1 MSAPAPDN
9 PPPATGGAPLPLGD
23 LLALGSQIRADDTPQ
38 ILLHEVAETL
48 QRVVACPR
56 VYVRLRNIDTD
67 ALEAAAFAGVAPE
80 LEARLRAEAVPPG
93 AYPALLR
100 AECRVSNS
108 FLLPAGTALP
118 APADTAAVQGAAV
131 LLVPLRGRGE
141 RLIGVVYLV
150 LADGPPAIDPT
161 AALVIEAIARQAAMA
176 VENVRLAERSARL
189 LAKEQL
195 LAALGRDV
203 SATLELAVILERTI
217 ERVAAAFGS
226 GILALLDEPGT
237 MVIVAAAPGEE
248 RLLGVRFSVGEGM
261 LGWVARYDRA
271 FFANQ
276 FDVQV
281 TLTFTSER
289 VQVCVRDD
297 GQGFDPEALLLKDVS
312 PEELAHAIWAAQRNE
327 AVLHPEVAARLMQ
340 EFSAPRPDE
349 APVEQLTPRALEVLR
364 LIARGKSNREI
375 ADVLIVSEKTVKTH
389 VSNILSRLHL
399 ADRTRAVIYALRKR
413 IVAME

>member
-1 MSAPAPDN
+1 
-9 PPPATGGAPLPLGD
+9 
-23 LLALGSQIRADDTPQ
+23 
-38 ILLHEVAETL
+38 
-48 QRVVACPR
+48 
-56 VYVRLRNIDTD
+56 
-67 ALEAAAFAGVAPE
+67 
-80 LEARLRAEAVPPG
+80 
-93 AYPALLR
+93 
-100 AECRVSNS
+100 
-108 FLLPAGTALP
+108 
-118 APADTAAVQGAAV
+118 
-131 LLVPLRGRGE
+131 
-141 RLIGVVYLV
+141 
-150 LADGPPAIDPT
+150 
-161 AALVIEAIARQAAMA
+161 
-176 VENVRLAERSARL
+176 
-189 LAKEQL
+189 
-195 LAALGRDV
+195 
-203 SATLELAVILERTI
+203 
-217 ERVAAAFGS
+217 
-226 GILALLDEPGT
+226 

-312 PEELAHAIWAAQRNE
+312 PEELAHAIRAAQRNE